1 MLDIQTNAP
10 GTLPTGR
17 RVYAIGD
24 IHGCGTQLTALH
36 DAIAADL
43 RARPI
48 AEPVLVHLGDYVDR
62 GPDVAGVLEKLAAG
76 PPIAGVATVNLLGNH
91 ERTML
96 DALLG
101 DRAAATD
108 WLYTGGRESLASYGI
123 DPETDTSEIWT
134 ERVPAAH
141 VDFLQNLTL
150 MHREGDYLF
159 VHAGIRPGIELH
171 AQEKQDLLS
180 IRHSFLH
187 SETDFGVVVVHGHT
201 PTNTR
206 APVIKPNRI
215 GIDTGAVYGGRL
227 TCVVLEADTMGFLYA

>member
-24 IHGCGTQLTALH
+24 IHGCGTQLAALH
-36 DAIAADL
+36 EAIAADL

-123 DPETDTSEIWT
+123 DPEADAREIWT
-134 ERVPAAH
+134 ERVPEAH

-150 MHREGDYLF
+150 MHREGDYVF
-159 VHAGIRPGIELH
+159 VHAGIRPGVELE

-180 IRHSFLH
+180 IRHTFLY
-187 SETDFGVVVVHGHT
+187 SESDFGVVVVHGHT
-201 PTNTR
+201 PTHTR

-227 TCVVLEADTMGFLYA
+227 TCVVLEADTVGFLYA